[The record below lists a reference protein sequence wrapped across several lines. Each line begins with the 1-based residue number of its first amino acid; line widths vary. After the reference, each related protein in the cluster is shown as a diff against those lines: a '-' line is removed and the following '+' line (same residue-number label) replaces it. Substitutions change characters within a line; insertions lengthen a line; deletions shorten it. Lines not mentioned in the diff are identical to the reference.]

1 LLILDNNDKITQLKT
16 KRIVVKVTVEKL
28 DDVNYIISGTV
39 ENSVIEEK
47 VAKLK
52 EEAEKSAKDE
62 DSTDE
67 KIEQN
72 AAGQVFQDFI
82 NAGIKEGNLDV
93 ENILGQPGLKKY
105 EQLEDSIYFEVEVA
119 VSPEINVD
127 DIDFDE
133 IAPSYTKPTAS
144 PEAVEA
150 KLAEFAKNQAPF
162 TKLETPKPIENGDVA
177 VIDFTGYIDEKAFE
191 GGSAEKFNIKVGSNK
206 FIPGFEEQLVG
217 MEYGEERDVIVTFP
231 ENYSADD
238 LAGKEAKFVV
248 KLHEIQEQKPVTID
262 DAFAQKVLNNNTA
275 TVETL
280 KKQFGEQV
288 LSQIYMRDL
297 KPKIVEALLAKF
309 DFTLPNNIV
318 ETEIDAKVREKTR
331 GFTKEQHQSYVD
343 DKEKFRELRESVRE
357 EARQSIKLA
366 LIVEALAKREG
377 IDVHEQEVIAAL
389 GYQATMTGQDP
400 QALLKYY
407 QDNNLMTAAKMGL
420 TEDKLFGHILG
431 FHKA

>member
-1 LLILDNNDKITQLKT
+1 M
-16 KRIVVKVTVEKL
+16 KVTVEKI
-28 DDVNYIISGTV
+28 DDINFIMSGTV
-39 ENSVIEEK
+39 ENSVIEDK

-52 EEAEKSAKDE
+52 EEAAKVEKNDE
-62 DSTDE
+62 SSDE
-67 KIEQN
+67 NIEQD
-72 AAGQVFQDFI
+72 AAGKVFQDFI
-82 NAGIKEGNLDV
+82 NAGIKEANLDV

-105 EQLEDSIYFEVEVA
+105 EQQDNRIYFEVEVA

-127 DIDFDE
+127 INFND
-133 IAPSYTKPTAS
+133 IAPAYTKPTAS

-150 KLAEFAKNQAPF
+150 KLVEFAQKQAPF
-162 TKLETPKPIENGDVA
+162 TKLEKAKPIESGDVA
-177 VIDFTGYIDEKAFE
+177 VIDFIGYIDDKPFE
-191 GGSAEKFNIKVGSNK
+191 GGSAEKFNIKVGSNQ
-206 FIPGFEEQLVG
+206 FIPGFEDQLIG
-217 MEYGEERDVIVTFP
+217 MEYGEERDVIVSFP
-231 ENYSADD
+231 TDYSAVD

-248 KLHEIQEQKPVTID
+248 KLHEIQEQKAETID
-262 DAFAQKVLNNNTA
+262 DSFAQKVLQKHDA

-280 KKQFGEQV
+280 KKQFAEQV
-288 LSQIYMRDL
+288 TAEELSQIYMRDL
-297 KPKIVEALLAKF
+297 KPKIITALLEKF

-318 ETEIDAKVREKTR
+318 EQEIDAKVREKTR
-331 GFTKEQHQSYVD
+331 GFSEEQHKSYIE
-343 DKEKFRELRESVRE
+343 DKDKFKELRESVRDD
-357 EARQSIKLA
+357 ARKSIKLA

-407 QDNNLMTAAKMGL
+407 QDNNLMTSAKMGL

>member
-1 LLILDNNDKITQLKT
+1 M
-16 KRIVVKVTVEKL
+16 KVTVEKV
-28 DDVNYIISGTV
+28 DDINFIISGTV
-39 ENSVIEEK
+39 DNSVIEDK

-52 EEAEKSAKDE
+52 EEAAKKPKDEKSADE
-62 DSTDE
+62 N
-67 KIEQN
+67 IEQD

-105 EQLEDSIYFEVEVA
+105 EQQDDCIYFEVEVA
-119 VSPEINVD
+119 VTPEINVD
-127 DIDFDE
+127 DIDFKD
-133 IAPSYTKPTAS
+133 IAPTYTKPAAS

-150 KLAEFAKNQAPF
+150 KLAEFAQNQAPF
-162 TKLETPKPIENGDVA
+162 TKLEKPKPIENGDVA
-177 VIDFTGYIDEKAFE
+177 VIDFTGYIDGKPFE
-191 GGSAEKFNIKVGSNK
+191 GGSAEKFNIQVGSNK

-231 ENYSADD
+231 KDYSADD

-248 KLHEIQEQKPVTID
+248 KLHEIQEQKAETID
-262 DAFAQKVLNNNTA
+262 DAFAKKVLNNETA

-280 KKQFGEQV
+280 QKQFSEQV
-288 LSQIYMRDL
+288 TAEELSQIYMRDL
-297 KPKIVEALLAKF
+297 KPKIVKVLLEKF

-318 ETEIDAKVREKTR
+318 EQEIDAKVREKTR
-331 GFTKEQHQSYVD
+331 GFSEEQHKAYME
-343 DKEKFRELRESVRE
+343 DKGKFNELRESVRD

>member
-1 LLILDNNDKITQLKT
+1 MKI
-16 KRIVVKVTVEKL
+16 TVEKV
-28 DDVNYIISGTV
+28 DDVNFIMSGTV
-39 ENSVIEEK
+39 DNSVIEEK

-52 EEAEKSAKDE
+52 EEAAKAEKND
-62 DSTDE
+62 DSSGE
-67 KIEQN
+67 NVEQD

-105 EQLEDSIYFEVEVA
+105 EQQENCIYFEVEVA

-127 DIDFDE
+127 IDYKE
-133 IAPSYTKPTAS
+133 IAPAYTKPTAS

-150 KLAEFAKNQAPF
+150 KLLEFAQKQAPF
-162 TKLETPKPIENGDVA
+162 TKLEKAKPIENGDVA
-177 VIDFTGYIDEKAFE
+177 VIDFTGYIDDKPFE
-191 GGSAEKFNIKVGSNK
+191 GGSAEKFKLKVGSK
-206 FIPGFEEQLVG
+206 QFIPGFEEQLIG
-217 MEYGEERDVIVTFP
+217 MEYGEERDVIVSFP
-231 ENYSADD
+231 KDYSADD

-248 KLHEIQEQKPVTID
+248 KLHEIQEQKAETID
-262 DAFAQKVLNNNTA
+262 DAFAQKVLQKPDA
-275 TVETL
+275 TLDTL
-280 KKQFGEQV
+280 KKQFAEQV
-288 LSQIYMRDL
+288 TAEELSQIYMSEL
-297 KPKIVEALLAKF
+297 KPKIVAALLEKF

-318 ETEIDAKVREKTR
+318 EQEIDAKVREKTR
-331 GFTKEQHQSYVD
+331 GFTEEQHKSYME
-343 DKEKFRELRESVRE
+343 DKGKFKELRESVRE
-357 EARQSIKLA
+357 DAKKSIKMA
-366 LIVEALAKREG
+366 LIVEALAKKEG

-407 QDNNLMTAAKMGL
+407 QDNNLMTSAKMGL

>member
-1 LLILDNNDKITQLKT
+1 
-16 KRIVVKVTVEKL
+16 VKVTVEKV
-28 DDVNYIISGTV
+28 DDINYIISGTV
-39 ENSVIEEK
+39 DNSVIEDK

-52 EEAEKSAKDE
+52 EEAAKKPKDEKPKDEKSADE
-62 DSTDE
+62 N
-67 KIEQN
+67 IEQD

-105 EQLEDSIYFEVEVA
+105 EQQDDCIYFEVEVA
-119 VSPEINVD
+119 VTPEINVD
-127 DIDFDE
+127 DIDFKD
-133 IAPSYTKPTAS
+133 IAPTYTKPTAS

-150 KLAEFAKNQAPF
+150 KLAEFAQNQAPF
-162 TKLETPKPIENGDVA
+162 TKLEKPKPIENGDVA
-177 VIDFTGYIDEKAFE
+177 VIDFTGYIDGKPFE

-231 ENYSADD
+231 KDYSADD

-248 KLHEIQEQKPVTID
+248 KLHEIQEQKAETID
-262 DAFAQKVLNNNTA
+262 DAFAKKVLNNETA

-280 KKQFGEQV
+280 KKQFSEQV
-288 LSQIYMRDL
+288 TAEELSQIYMREL
-297 KPKIVEALLAKF
+297 KPKIVKALLEKF

-318 ETEIDAKVREKTR
+318 EQEIDAKVREKTR
-331 GFTKEQHQSYVD
+331 GFSEDQHKAYME
-343 DKEKFRELRESVRE
+343 DKGKFKELRESVRD
-357 EARQSIKLA
+357 EARKSIKLA